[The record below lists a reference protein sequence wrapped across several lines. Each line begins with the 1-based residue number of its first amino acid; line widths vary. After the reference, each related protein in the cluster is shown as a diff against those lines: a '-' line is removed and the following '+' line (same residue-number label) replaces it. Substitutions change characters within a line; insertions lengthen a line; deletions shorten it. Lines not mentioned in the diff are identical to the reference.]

1 MESAIDALGRM
12 GACVRLNLAINH
24 NQATG
29 KRLLIALIDLDRFY
43 RVNETRGTEFGN
55 VVLSV
60 ASKRLNDAATH
71 ISGAVQAVIKRM
83 EGNTFLAIVPVDEA
97 NSYYWGMVEMLKNT
111 VERPVQDGAQELYLT
126 ASIGVS
132 LYPQDGM
139 GGEELLCRAES
150 ALYQAK
156 EHGGNKALFYNPEHS
171 NKLSRKLMLET
182 GLRPA
187 LITGQFHLRY
197 QPIVTIK
204 DGSLRGYEA
213 LIRWNH
219 PELGLVAPQEFIPI
233 AEHNGLI
240 VPIGEWVLREV
251 CRMLSETGDQGLV
264 MSLNVSTVQLLD
276 PGFAATVLNTLEEF
290 KISPSSIELE
300 ITESVICRSF
310 ELAVAVLSRLR
321 AAGVRIALDDFGV
334 GYSSYNTLKQLPF
347 QCLKIDKT
355 FVSQIDLLGAEHH
368 IVESIIGLVRKLG
381 MEVVAEGVEY
391 EAQYHLLKEWGC
403 HYVQGHLLGE
413 PVVWEKNG
421 LRRMEKKAFVHV

>member
-12 GACVRLNLAINH
+12 GASVRLNLAINH
-24 NQATG
+24 NQAIG

-43 RVNETRGTEFGN
+43 QVNETRGTEFGN
-55 VVLSV
+55 FVLSV
-60 ASKRLNDAATH
+60 ASERLCDTATH
-71 ISGAVQAVIKRM
+71 MSGFLQAVMNRM
-83 EGNTFLAIVPVDEA
+83 EGNTFLAIIPVDEA
-97 NSYYWGMVEMLKNT
+97 ASDYWGMVEMLKNV
-111 VERPVQDGAQELYLT
+111 VERPVPDGAQELHLT
-126 ASIGVS
+126 ASIGAS

-139 GGEELLCRAES
+139 SGEELLCRAES

-156 EHGGNKALFYNPEHS
+156 ERGGNRALFYNPEHS

-187 LITGQFHLRY
+187 LITGQFHLLY
-197 QPIVTIK
+197 QPIVK
-204 DGSLRGYEA
+204 VEDGSLRGYEA

-219 PELGLVAPQEFIPI
+219 PDLGMIAPNEFIPI

-251 CRMLSETGDQGLV
+251 CRMLSDAGDRGLV
-264 MSLNVSTVQLLD
+264 MSLNVSTVQLLEK
-276 PGFAATVLNTLEEF
+276 GFAATVLNTLAEF
-290 KISPSSIELE
+290 NVNPSSLELE

-413 PVVWEKNG
+413 PAALAIKHGIRIEK
-421 LRRMEKKAFVHV
+421 ESFIHA